1 MAFEPVPESGVF
13 RYGTPL
19 RPMEEGQT
27 FSAPRLQPQETAPQ
41 AQQPQTTPLTRP
53 TSQPRPQ
60 TEPDLLSRAT
70 LEDVVRSQI
79 GGTQRGFV
87 GLLGL
92 PGDIGQL
99 TDVAGPLARYYGSR
113 VMGTPEAEANRSYE
127 EAMRVLRERQTPEER
142 EGRRGRLLG
151 INFPTSTAVIEGA
164 SFIPGITYEPQTRA
178 GRIAHT
184 VGEFMGS
191 APLAEIAAP
200 LQIARG
206 ATTAGQ
212 TAARIGRTAVS
223 PATLVGGL
231 GSGAA
236 GEMTYG
242 GENEAGGRLVGGL
255 AGTAAGAGAGSM
267 AARIARGVAGSPE
280 ATALEAARRG
290 LGQKGVSLDEAAR
303 LAEAGHDVRVT
314 DIAGM
319 RPQVQRALGR
329 QIESGAAEDVVSG
342 LSERARVSQEN
353 VASQINNIYG
363 TTIDPFV
370 TAQNASQE
378 ASRIL
383 KPQYQQVFSL
393 PQAQSIWSP
402 ELANLTNT
410 AAGRNALTTA
420 FDNLTHLKG
429 TPVSLDQYLARDAAG
444 NLALRPGVT
453 GLPLEVWDQVKK
465 NLDAQVNNLYNSP
478 ISRDAAAGAALKAER
493 DRMRGVLDIAVEP
506 YKNLRAEAQR
516 YILGQN
522 AFEAGQNL
530 VQLLSGRSPQA
541 ARQLSEFNS
550 AIPKLGQN
558 ERDFLS
564 QGVAAYIAA
573 QPDAAARVFMANDSR
588 AMRSL
593 QGALGDQKFNQIRDV
608 MTVHDLAR
616 NLQNIKPIMAR
627 EIPNWGG
634 SGIGYFLVNLV
645 QPGMSLAHGAA
656 ALAGYGAVAA
666 KRAIQDRNAAR
677 LLDMINTNDPA
688 VLRQL
693 ADEAAKNPELSR
705 TLAGLGATLRAVYAT
720 HGLEGGGR
728 EQQPQRQAGGRVGRA
743 SGGRLMR
750 NDHSARAAALIKA
763 AEAAKKAHNATTEG
777 ILEQPDEAVAKA
789 LSIANKAI

>member
-79 GGTQRGFV
+79 GGTQRGLV

-212 TAARIGRTAVS
+212 TAARIGRAATT
-223 PATLVGGL
+223 PATIVGGL

-242 GENEAGGRLVGGL
+242 GENEGAARLVGGL
-255 AGTAAGAGAGSM
+255 AGTAAGAGAGSI
-267 AARIARGVAGSPE
+267 AGRIARAASGSPE

-290 LGQKGVSLDEAAR
+290 LGQRGVSLDEAAR
-303 LAEAGHDVRVT
+303 LSEAGHDVRLT

-319 RPQVQRALGR
+319 EKPTAVALGR
-329 QIESGAAEDVVSG
+329 QQETRAAQDVLAG

-353 VASQINNIYG
+353 VANQINSIYG
-363 TTIDPFV
+363 ATIDPFV
-370 TAQNASQE
+370 ISRDAAQE
-378 ASRIL
+378 ASKVL
-383 KPQYQQVFSL
+383 KPQYRQVFNL
-393 PQAQSIWSP
+393 PEAQAIWSP
-402 ELANLTNT
+402 ELQNLTNT
-410 AAGRNALTTA
+410 SVGRNAISTA
-420 FDNLTHLKG
+420 FDNLTLLEG
-429 TPVSLDQYLARDAAG
+429 TPYNMDRYFTRSASGDLT
-444 NLALRPGVT
+444 LRPDVRGV
-453 GLPLEVWDQVKK
+453 PLEVWDQVKK
-465 NLDAQVNNLYNSP
+465 NLDAQVNNLFNSP
-478 ISRDAAAGAALKAER
+478 VSRDAAAGAALKAQR
-493 DRMRGVLDIAVEP
+493 DRMRAELDRVVEP
-506 YKNLRAEAQR
+506 YKDLRAEAQR
-516 YILGQN
+516 YKLGEN
-522 AFEAGQNL
+522 AFEAGQEL
-530 VQLLSGRSPQA
+530 IRTLSGKSPRTARELAEFRA
-541 ARQLSEFNS
+541 AL
-550 AIPKLGQN
+550 P
-558 ERDFLS
+558 DFTDIEKNFVG
-564 QGVAAYIAA
+564 QGVASYIAS
-573 QPDAAARVFMANDSR
+573 QPNVAAKMFMANDSR
-588 AMRSL
+588 MMNTLRA
-593 QGALGDQKFNQIRDV
+593 ALGDEQFNKIRDV
-608 MTVHDLAR
+608 MVVHDLANSMNAIR
-616 NLQNIKPIMAR
+616 PQLPRMQTWTGAPVGA
-627 EIPNWGG
+627 
-634 SGIGYFLVNLV
+634 FLYSLI
-645 QPGMSLAHGAA
+645 QPGMTLGTAA
-656 ALAGYGAVAA
+656 SAAVGYGAFRA
-666 KRAIQDRNAAR
+666 KDYIQNRNAAR
-677 LLDMINTNDPA
+677 LLELVNTNDPA
-688 VLRQL
+688 VLRRL
-693 ADEAAKNPELSR
+693 AEEASQNPETSR
-705 TLAGLGATLRAVYAT
+705 TLAALGATLRAVYAT
-720 HGLEGGGR
+720 EGLEGGGQQ
-728 EQQPQRQAGGRVGRA
+728 QQPQRQAGGRVGRA

-750 NDHSARAAALIKA
+750 NDHSARAATLIRA